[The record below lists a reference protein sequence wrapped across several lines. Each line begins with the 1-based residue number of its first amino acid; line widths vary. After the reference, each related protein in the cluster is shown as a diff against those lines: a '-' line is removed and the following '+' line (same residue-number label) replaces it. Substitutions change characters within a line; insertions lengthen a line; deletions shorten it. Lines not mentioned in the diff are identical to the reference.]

1 MIKMGYRLGKMLLAI
16 AVIILGIL
24 YFKHSVSIEQS
35 KHWFPS
41 HYRANSGADKIV
53 KTITF
58 ENELE
63 YYKETYSGI
72 FELLE
77 IEDNI
82 GWSDVKEL
90 RFEQYKDGKL
100 IECLKYSFSEIK

>member
-1 MIKMGYRLGKMLLAI
+1 MGYRLGKMLLAI

-24 YFKHSVSIEQS
+24 YFKHSVNVEQS

-58 ENELE
+58 ENESE

-77 IEDNI
+77 IEENI

-90 RFEQYKDGKL
+90 CFEQYKNGII
-100 IECLKYSFSEIK
+100 IESIKYRFDEIK

>member
-1 MIKMGYRLGKMLLAI
+1 MGYRLGKMLLAI
-16 AVIILGIL
+16 AVIILGIM
-24 YFKHSVSIEQS
+24 YFKHSVSVEQS

-41 HYRANSGADKIV
+41 HYRAKSGADKII

-58 ENELE
+58 ENETE

-82 GWSDVKEL
+82 GWSDIKEL
-90 RFEQYKDGKL
+90 RFEQYKDGEL
-100 IECLKYSFSEIK
+100 IESLEYSFSEIK